1 MSYKNALQRH
11 FDTFNK
17 LDTLEPVV
25 SQLVEQ
31 IEQSIAQGGKLI
43 FMGNGGSAAD
53 SQHLAAEFVV
63 RYKAERAPLAAIA
76 LTVDTSI
83 LTAHSNDYSYDSVF
97 TRQIQALAK
106 PEDIIIGISTS
117 GNSANVI
124 DAIEAAK
131 VIGCT
136 TWAWT
141 GSHGG
146 QLNNIADHLIR
157 IPSDETAR
165 IQEAHIFV
173 GHWLCEEMDNRT
185 SAEGPN

>member
-1 MSYKNALQRH
+1 MSFANALQRH
-11 FDTFNK
+11 FDTFNQ
-17 LDTLEPVV
+17 LPALEPAVI
-25 SQLVEQ
+25 QLVDQ
-31 IEQSIAQGGKLI
+31 IEACFAQGGKLI

-63 RYKAERAPLAAIA
+63 RYKAERQPLAAIA

-83 LTAHSNDYSYDSVF
+83 LTAHSNDYSFDSVF
-97 TRQIQALAK
+97 TRQVQALAK
-106 PEDIIIGISTS
+106 PQDLIIGISTS

-131 VIGCT
+131 EIGCQ

-146 QLNNIADHLIR
+146 KLNSIADHLIR

-165 IQEAHIFV
+165 IQEAHIFI
-173 GHWLCEEMDNRT
+173 GHWLCEEMDRRA
-185 SAEGPN
+185 SAS